1 MRRVIL
7 ARGAALPS
15 NTGLGRAHQ
24 AIEANLQR
32 ALVPN
37 WTRIKTIQHGIIFG
51 AIFRLHRRWFKHPKV
66 VSEEL
71 MNTQADILH
80 ITDQEQAHLV
90 PKNSEIPVVVTVHDL
105 FNICPRLIE
114 GSDVPIPVGEPNPGI
129 IRGRDISKLRA
140 GLSRADLLICISDMT
155 LREVV
160 KEFPD
165 KPVALVRNQVEVD
178 YWSPEKNPQPRELLA
193 EYDDDSKC
201 LIITIGSD
209 EPRKRLSFV
218 RQILNNLPEE
228 VTQDINLINIGSEV
242 KLNEEQLVAAFQ
254 HAELLLFPSAGEG
267 FGYPPVEAMAAGC
280 PVLASNLPAHNEII
294 PKHCLLSPTDIR
306 AWTEAIEKIHAE
318 WRRAGGV
325 PRHPDEELMN
335 HVGSLLS
342 PITHGS
348 ALARAY
354 DLAIS
359 NHQIETK

>member
-24 AIEANLQR
+24 AIESNLQR

-37 WTRIKTIQHGIIFG
+37 WTRIKTIQHDIIHG
-51 AIFRLHRRWFKHPKV
+51 AIFRLHRRWFKHPRF

-71 MNTQADILH
+71 MNTKADILH

-105 FNICPRLIE
+105 FNISPRLIE
-114 GSDVPIPVGEPNPGI
+114 GGDVPIPVGEPNPGI

-140 GLSRADLLICISDMT
+140 GLSRADLIICISEMT
-155 LREVV
+155 LQDVV
-160 KEFPD
+160 KEFPN
-165 KPVALVRNQVEVD
+165 KAVALVRHQVEVD
-178 YWSPEKNPQPRELLA
+178 YWSPETNPQPRELLM
-193 EYDDDSKC
+193 EHDDESKC
-201 LIITIGSD
+201 LIITVGSD

-218 RQILNNLPEE
+218 REILDNLPEE
-228 VTQDINLINIGSEV
+228 VAQDINLINIGSEV

-280 PVLASNLPAHNEII
+280 PVLASDLPAHNEII
-294 PKHCLLSPTDIR
+294 PEHCLLSPTDIR
-306 AWTEAIEKIHAE
+306 AWTEAIEKVHTE

-325 PRHPDEELMN
+325 PRHPDEELME
-335 HVGSLLS
+335 HVNRLLS
-342 PITHGS
+342 PASQGKS
-348 ALARAY
+348 LAEAY
-354 DLAIS
+354 DMTLQSKI
-359 NHQIETK
+359 